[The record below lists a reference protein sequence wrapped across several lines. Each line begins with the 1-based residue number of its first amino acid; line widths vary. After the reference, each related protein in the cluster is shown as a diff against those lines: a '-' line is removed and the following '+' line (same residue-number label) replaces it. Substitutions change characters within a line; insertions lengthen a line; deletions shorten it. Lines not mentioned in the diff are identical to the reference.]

1 MILLDYNKFSKLHK
15 DNENYSI
22 LHTFNASSW
31 QKLTIIVIE
40 TAIISSCVFFVDLK
54 EFSEIQKD
62 IEHYTNLHNSMHQL
76 DRNCKLL

>member
-1 MILLDYNKFSKLHK
+1 MSLVDYNELSKTQTEI
-15 DNENYSI
+15 ENYNI
-22 LHTFNASSW
+22 LTTFHASTG